1 MDSIEPAGMP
11 HNARA
16 DFAGAGY
23 EKLSRDAINA
33 LPLFHYAGR
42 ISLARTA
49 EEVEQAVF
57 RLSGET
63 LLGFDTETPPSFR
76 KGKCYPPAL
85 VQLAGASEVVLFH
98 LKWQPLGDA
107 LISLFENPGII
118 KTGVAVHDDMHF
130 LAKIVPFT
138 PESVVDLS
146 ELARRNG
153 VENRGLRGLAAAFL
167 GLRISK
173 GEQCSN
179 WGNKELSPRQIRYA
193 ATDAWA
199 SRSVYLGMLEAG
211 LDMDAEAPSA
221 PARKSKARQQRPQ
234 RRSQRPAR
242 PSAKP

>member
-1 MDSIEPAGMP
+1 MDNIEPARLP

-16 DFAGAGY
+16 AHTGAGH

-33 LPLFHYAGR
+33 LPLFHYEGR
-42 ISLARTA
+42 ISLARTV

-76 KGKCYPPAL
+76 KGKSYLPAL
-85 VQLAGASEVVLFH
+85 VQIAGADEVVLFH

-107 LISLFENPGII
+107 LISLFENPAII
-118 KTGVAVHDDMHF
+118 KTGVAVHDDMRF
-130 LAKIVPFT
+130 LAKITPFT
-138 PESVVDLS
+138 PQSVVDLS
-146 ELARRNG
+146 EIARRNG

-199 SRSVYLGMLEAG
+199 SRSVYLSMREAG
-211 LDMDAEAPSA
+211 LDVNVETPPPPS
-221 PARKSKARQQRPQ
+221 RKDKIRPQRPQ
-234 RRSQRPAR
+234 RRAQRPQR
-242 PSAKP
+242 PSLKV